1 MLTFTLNKR
10 HIYLLLIILLA
21 TSYRCGNNHHTVSSP
36 QTPTEMLC
44 SGDLVFRLGRSLESR
59 VIASDGKYSHIGIII
74 RKDSST
80 LVAHIEPSPNGSE
93 RTKYESLEDFF
104 HPEVASSGAV
114 MRINEL
120 DSTQRDK
127 ISAYL
132 LSCADITFDHDY
144 ILSDSTKMYCTE
156 LVYRAYKCAGL
167 DITHGIRHKLPLAQE
182 PVVLPSDIFQ
192 QNEFEAIWSY

>member
-10 HIYLLLIILLA
+10 HIYLLLILLLA
-21 TSYRCGNNHHTVSSP
+21 TSCRCGNNHHTVSSP
-36 QTPTEMLC
+36 QTPTEMLR

-104 HPEVASSGAV
+104 HICHPAYVISLNYWLFKVVTDETSIRRSS
-114 MRINEL
+114 IHL
-120 DSTQRDK
+120 D
-127 ISAYL
+127 
-132 LSCADITFDHDY
+132 
-144 ILSDSTKMYCTE
+144 
-156 LVYRAYKCAGL
+156 
-167 DITHGIRHKLPLAQE
+167 
-182 PVVLPSDIFQ
+182 
-192 QNEFEAIWSY
+192 